1 MRNSGYY
8 SNRAAV
14 IIITHEEGNIS
25 SSLTSGVFEARGK
38 RLYFEKRRKERHDV
52 FWREGRPLPASPF
65 AWSSSSLLLS
75 SPPSFSFSSSSSS
88 SSSSYNNSSSSS

>member
-1 MRNSGYY
+1 MKNSGYY

-25 SSLTSGVFEARGK
+25 SSLTSGVFEAREKIHRTYISNSK
-38 RLYFEKRRKERHDV
+38 RKGRNDV

-65 AWSSSSLLLS
+65 AWSSSLLLS
-75 SPPSFSFSSSSSS
+75 FPPSFSFSSSS